1 MHYRMLNR
9 KFLKELAYGKTSTP
23 LKSIEE
29 IAKEVIAGKW
39 GNGDSR
45 KAAIEKAGY
54 NYSEVQKKVNQLV
67 GGSAKKS
74 ITEIAKEVI
83 QGKWGNGAE
92 REKKLKAAGYDHKAV
107 QKKVNELLK

>member
-1 MHYRMLNR
+1 MPVN
-9 KFLKELAYGKTSTP
+9 G
-23 LKSIEE
+23 
-29 IAKEVIAGKW
+29 